1 MQEGGVLAYEKANE
15 VKRALSDVLV
25 GKCKNEYD
33 VLLVDEKS
41 KERQRQYNESLELS
55 NKNQL
60 DNSLYF
66 EEEKKKGNDFEM

>member
-1 MQEGGVLAYEKANE
+1 LCSGDA
-15 VKRALSDVLV
+15 LV

>member
-1 MQEGGVLAYEKANE
+1 QSIIDDQVQDGGVLAYEKANE

-33 VLLVDEKS
+33 VFLIDEKS
-41 KERQRQYNESLELS
+41 KERQRQNNESLELS

-66 EEEKKKGNDFEM
+66 EEEK

>member
-1 MQEGGVLAYEKANE
+1 MAYEKANE